1 MLVGLLRGFGV
12 QIKTKAADESVTSS
26 TTLQDDDDLLFPVGA
41 NETWVARWCISAT
54 FLATGGA
61 KVAIAVPS
69 GGASLVV
76 ARMVVDVNSFAGKP
90 SSEGAGVNLAGNGAD
105 AFGFIFVD
113 ATIVNGATPG
123 NVKLQWAQSTSS
135 GTATVFKANS
145 SLVARKK

>member
-1 MLVGLLRGFGV
+1 MLVSLLRGFGV
-12 QIKTKAADESVTSS
+12 QIKTKASDESVTSS

-69 GGASLVV
+69 GGASMVI
-76 ARMVVDVNSFAGKP
+76 ARLEVDVNGFAGKP
-90 SSEGAGVNLAGNGAD
+90 SSEGAAVNLVGDGSD
-105 AFGFIFVD
+105 AFGFIFID